1 MADNNA
7 LTQPYKIEIRDL
19 RQNFTVSQGLGG
31 KKAVVKAVDGVS
43 FYVKPGETLGLV
55 GESGCGKTTLGKTM
69 LHLLP
74 PKGGDVFF
82 NGLSLKAMNKNELRR
97 QRLKMQIVFQDPF
110 GSLNARMSV
119 GAILQEP
126 LLYHKL
132 CSKSDSQ
139 EKVEELLRIVGLRPF
154 HAHRYPH
161 EFSGGQRQRI
171 AIARA
176 LTVNP
181 EFIVCDEPVS
191 ALDVSVQSQILNL
204 FSDLKEQLNLTYL
217 FISHDLSV
225 VRHISDRIGVMY
237 LGKLVE
243 LADENELFIQQLHPY
258 TRTLF
263 AAMPSPRAGAKLGD
277 AVLKGSPP
285 SPLNP
290 PPGCSFHQ
298 RCEYAKDICKHETP
312 DLIDIG
318 NGHMI
323 ACHLHNEIA
332 GGN

>member
-1 MADNNA
+1 MTDN
-7 LTQPYKIEIRDL
+7 LPYKIEVRDL
-19 RQNFTVSQGLGG
+19 RQHFRARRGIGG
-31 KKAVVKAVDGVS
+31 KKAYVKAVDGVN

-69 LHLLP
+69 LHLIP
-74 PKGGDVFF
+74 PVSGDVLF
-82 NGLSLKAMNKNELRR
+82 NGQSLGAMSKDELRLR
-97 QRLKMQIVFQDPF
+97 RLKMQIVFQDPF

-119 GAILQEP
+119 GNILQEP

-132 CSKSDSQ
+132 CNKKDSQ
-139 EKVEELLRIVGLRPF
+139 ERVEELLRIVGLRPF

-243 LADENELFIQQLHPY
+243 LANEDELFNHQLHPY
-258 TRTLF
+258 TRALF
-263 AAMPSPRAGAKLGD
+263 AAMPTPKAGATLGD
-277 AVLKGSPP
+277 NMLKGSPP
-285 SPLNP
+285 SPLFP
-290 PPGCSFHQ
+290 PSGCSFHE
-298 RCEYAKDICKHETP
+298 RCNHTQERCKSEVP
-312 DLIDIG
+312 DLIDAG
-318 NGHMI
+318 GGHMV
-323 ACHLHNEIA
+323 ACHLHTNSK
-332 GGN
+332 

>member
-1 MADNNA
+1 MTDNS
-7 LTQPYKIEIRDL
+7 YKLEVKEL
-19 RQNFTVSQGLGG
+19 SQYFVAGRGFG
-31 KKAVVKAVDGVS
+31 SKKAIVKAVDNVS
-43 FYVKPGETLGLV
+43 FYIKSGETLGLV
-55 GESGCGKTTLGKTM
+55 GESGCGKTTLGKTI

-74 PKGGDVFF
+74 PVKGDVFL
-82 NGLSLKAMNKNELRR
+82 NGRSLGAMSKKELRL
-97 QRLKMQIVFQDPF
+97 QRLKMQIVYQDPY

-126 LLYHKL
+126 LVYHNL
-132 CSKSDSQ
+132 CSKKESQ
-139 EKVEELLRIVGLRPF
+139 QRVEELLRIVGLRPF

-171 AIARA
+171 AVARA

-191 ALDVSVQSQILNL
+191 ALDVSVQSQVLNL

-243 LADENELFIQQLHPY
+243 LAKEEDLFARQLHPY
-258 TRTLF
+258 TRALF
-263 AAMPSPRAGAKLGD
+263 AAMPVPKAGAQLSD
-277 AVLKGSPP
+277 VVLKGSPP

-290 PPGCSFHQ
+290 PPGCSFHE
-298 RCEYAKDICKHETP
+298 RCDYCEERCKSEAP
-312 DLIDIG
+312 SLIDAG
-318 NGHMI
+318 GGHLV
-323 ACHLHNEIA
+323 ACHLHK
-332 GGN
+332 

>member
-1 MADNNA
+1 MTNKLQNDIPNK
-7 LTQPYKIEIRDL
+7 LEVKDL
-19 RQNFTVSQGLGG
+19 SQHFAVGRGLGG
-31 KKAVVKAVDGVS
+31 KKAILKAVDGVS
-43 FYVKPGETLGLV
+43 FHIKPGETLGLV
-55 GESGCGKTTLGKTM
+55 GESGCGKTTLGKTV
-69 LHLLP
+69 LQLIKP
-74 PKGGDVFF
+74 AKGDVIF
-82 NGLSLKAMNKNELRR
+82 NGRSLTAMSKKELR
-97 QRLKMQIVFQDPF
+97 QERLKMQIVYQDPY

-132 CSKSDSQ
+132 CSKQDSH
-139 EKVEELLRIVGLRPF
+139 EKVEELLRLVGLRPF
-154 HAHRYPH
+154 HSHRYPH

-204 FSDLKEQLNLTYL
+204 FSDLKEQFNLTYL

-243 LADENELFIQQLHPY
+243 LANENDLFTRQLHPY
-258 TRTLF
+258 TRALF
-263 AAMPSPRAGAKLGD
+263 DAMPVPKAGEKLSD
-277 AVLKGSPP
+277 ATLMGSPP
-285 SPLNP
+285 SPLAP
-290 PPGCSFHQ
+290 PPGCSFHE
-298 RCEYAKDICKHETP
+298 RCIHCEERCKTEAPTLV
-312 DLIDIG
+312 DVGD
-318 NGHMI
+318 GHMVS
-323 ACHLHNEIA
+323 CHLHNRV
-332 GGN
+332 